1 MNEPEMFNISQGPVT
16 LHGEI
21 THGHVIGVRLQ
32 DGDRQIDVVIF
43 GATAREADIAAR
55 RMPGRVMMFGDNR
68 PAVLAAETQIV
79 LEVTGE

>member
-1 MNEPEMFNISQGPVT
+1 MSEPTPYNVSQGPVT

-43 GATAREADIAAR
+43 GATAQEADIAAR

-68 PAVLAAETQIV
+68 PAILAAESQIGV
-79 LEVTGE
+79 VDA